1 MSKKVNHFGNT
12 VAVSI
17 APAILSETKLDF
29 RRKLKRAQEEYNISN
44 DLIIKFDQ
52 MSLAYICGS
61 NRKLEFQGTTSV
73 KIAGKGKK
81 TDIWAIYGY

>member
-1 MSKKVNHFGNT
+1 M
-12 VAVSI
+12 SI

-29 RRKLKRAQEEYNISN
+29 RRKLKRAQEEYYISN

-52 MSLAYICGS
+52 ISLAYICGS
-61 NRKLEFQGTTSV
+61 NRKFEFHGTTSV

-81 TDIWAIYGY
+81 TR